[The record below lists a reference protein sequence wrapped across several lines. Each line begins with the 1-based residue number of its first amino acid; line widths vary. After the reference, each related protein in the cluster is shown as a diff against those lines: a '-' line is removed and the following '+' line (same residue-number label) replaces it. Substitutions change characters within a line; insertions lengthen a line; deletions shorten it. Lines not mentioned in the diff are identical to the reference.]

1 MADCEFAWKG
11 RPPMMYG
18 FQSGTCGSSAR
29 VCCRNGWNMKT
40 ESVCSRFE
48 PSTGTSAGRLESQG
62 VPVQR

>member
-1 MADCEFAWKG
+1 
-11 RPPMMYG
+11 MMYG
-18 FQSGTCGSSAR
+18 FHSGMSGSAAR

-62 VPVQR
+62 VAVQR